1 MPTQSVTPASNP
13 LSELD
18 PAFAPDLS
26 HLNDIF
32 PGTSSSWATV
42 EPASLGSFV
51 LPEFLDTSTSEESMS
66 IAPPSSNSPI
76 DAGVVLGSGPSD
88 LSGCLASACQALEA
102 AFRKVIR
109 DHPGQNAQDYPIG
122 EIFNQFDGLLEVLA
136 LDSMV
141 AITTSRTPQSPFDE
155 YLRSKQASMAA
166 QCYVLCIKLMAVLS
180 EQVLQSL
187 LALPLSA
194 KPSAS
199 GNLGSSETMKNVNG
213 LGAQEDN
220 FSHTRQIPKSLR
232 LGDLYAPPDPFGH
245 ALNSAINMLRIGS
258 KLIARMEQLLG
269 IPPELGGGS
278 MPSGASPEQVGLDQP
293 TLRDRSAS
301 KSSLSSLPARF
312 VALIWEDEASMY
324 NKSAVMYFR
333 RCRAAT
339 LGLAKNRS

>member
-1 MPTQSVTPASNP
+1 MPTQSVTPTSNP

-18 PAFAPDLS
+18 TAFGPDLS

-32 PGTSSSWATV
+32 PGVSSSWATV
-42 EPASLGSFV
+42 EPASPTSFA
-51 LPEFLDTSTSEESMS
+51 LPEFLNTSTSEGSMS
-66 IAPPSSNSPI
+66 TAPPSSNSPI
-76 DAGVVLGSGPSD
+76 EAAVGLRGGPSD

-109 DHPGQNAQDYPIG
+109 DHTGRDAQDYPIG
-122 EIFNQFDGLLEVLA
+122 EIFSQFDGLLGVLA
-136 LDSMV
+136 LDDMV
-141 AITTSRTPQSPFDE
+141 AITTSRTPQNPLDE

-166 QCYVLCIKLMAVLS
+166 QCYVLCIKLMAALS

-187 LALPLSA
+187 LALPLST
-194 KPSAS
+194 KQSAS
-199 GNLGSSETMKNVNG
+199 GNLSTSEAMKNVNA

-220 FSHTRQIPKSLR
+220 FSHTRHIPKNLR

-269 IPPELGGGS
+269 IPPELGCGS
-278 MPSGASPEQVGLDQP
+278 MSSETSPEQVGLDQH
-293 TLRDRSAS
+293 TLRDRSS
-301 KSSLSSLPARF
+301 LRSSLSSLPARF

-339 LGLAKNRS
+339 LGLTKNRS